1 MFIEQW
7 PFSPVLLDKEQE
19 PLMSLMIR
27 LILQR
32 VIERA
37 GDEARSPS
45 VLFSCSRYI
54 GSFCRVGKLSLF
66 TGVLMLRRNSNAV
79 IKWSTSLAWL

>member
-7 PFSPVLLDKEQE
+7 PFSPILLDKEQE

-45 VLFSCSRYI
+45 VLFLCSRYI
-54 GSFCRVGKLSLF
+54 RSFRRVGKFSIF
-66 TGVLMLRRNSNAV
+66 TGVLMLRSDSNAV
-79 IKWSTSLAWL
+79 ILFIF

>member
-1 MFIEQW
+1 MFIDQW
-7 PFSPVLLDKEQE
+7 PFSPILLDKEQE

-54 GSFCRVGKLSLF
+54 RSFRRVGKFSIF
-66 TGVLMLRRNSNAV
+66 TGVLMLRSDSNAV
-79 IKWSTSLAWL
+79 ILFIF